1 MAANAQT
8 DLSAEQRRE
17 IAAWFEANSAQLPEP
32 VRIFL
37 ALHHKYLSEDG
48 DPRRAFESVY
58 RELRR
63 ALRITPSSEKRKSG
77 SPLATLPPSKLA
89 CAKSQRERLQVR
101 IERTRQ
107 LCGWHDL
114 QKERRDKEL
123 TRLEERLTKMRT
135 KETDEIGQEKL
146 EELMESAR
154 LEEIA
159 PTPEEQA
166 RADAAADRFVEHVL
180 RGNGPD
186 PAMQSV
192 NETLMPAGAVLA
204 SEQYVSLPV
213 TLPPDL
219 AEATVVETLHEQRV
233 RHDFSMSVTRIE
245 LDVEKKVV
253 VDQEGE
259 RHVVAASTAEYGP
272 PRYSVTWQALATL
285 AVLVAQFAL
294 PFNRLATMLSVA
306 GKRFTASTLSRMLHY
321 VAERLAPIYLEL
333 ARQLADCEILAGDDT
348 SCRVIEVS
356 AYFKS
361 KAEQASKHQGKQM
374 SEHQGKQT
382 PEHKDKP
389 PWAAY
394 QTPRAAEESL
404 RLCEEMQRLRV
415 RLRLE
420 GDRKATR
427 TSAEAPSLGVLIG
440 RRLAFE
446 SPRRDG
452 NGPKESMHT
461 TVISGR
467 TSADDPRSLTVFYRS
482 HLGGCGDLLDSILEK
497 RDPSQRKVVLQ
508 GDLSPTNLITSPE
521 LLARFDVKLVGC
533 SAHARR
539 PFALYEHEDRVRCGY
554 MLTLFQGLAIDEQR
568 LDVHGRNR
576 ENVLAVRGN
585 ESRQTWNDILKLA
598 KKIADVW
605 SKGTKLG
612 TAARYII
619 NHFAALTAYL
629 DDPRIEATNNLRE
642 RMLRMEKLIEGSSMF
657 RRSLEG
663 RFALD
668 VVRSVLQTAVAAGV
682 PVHEYLVSVLRTSHE
697 QLAKHPDR
705 FTPRAWAAAN
715 PAKLSATTPTAT
727 PSSP

>member
-8 DLSAEQRRE
+8 ELSAEQRRE

-77 SPLATLPPSKLA
+77 SPLAALPPSKVA

-107 LCGWHDL
+107 LCSWHDL

-135 KETDEIGQEKL
+135 KETDENGQKEL
-146 EELMESAR
+146 EELMESTR
-154 LEEIA
+154 LQDIA

-166 RADAAADRFVEHVL
+166 KADAAADRFVEHVL
-180 RGNGPD
+180 RGDGPD

-192 NETLMPAGAVLA
+192 NETLIPAGAVLA

-219 AEATVVETLHEQRV
+219 VDATVVETLHEQRV

-245 LDVEKKVV
+245 LNVEKKVV

-306 GKRFTASTLSRMLHY
+306 GKRFTAGGLSRMLHY
-321 VAERLAPIYLEL
+321 VAERLTPIYLEL

-348 SCRVIEVS
+348 SCRVLEVS
-356 AYFKS
+356 GYFKS
-361 KAEQASKHQGKQM
+361 KAEQAS
-374 SEHQGKQT
+374 
-382 PEHKDKP
+382 EHKDKP

-394 QTPRAAEESL
+394 QTPRAAEQSL
-404 RLCEEMQRLRV
+404 RLYEEMQRLRV

-427 TSAEAPSLGVLIG
+427 TSAEPPSLGVLIG
-440 RRLAFE
+440 RRLVFE
-446 SPRRDG
+446 SPRRNG
-452 NGPKESMHT
+452 NGAKESMHT

-482 HLGGCGDLLDSILEK
+482 HLGGCGDLLESILEN
-497 RDPSQRKVVLQ
+497 RDPSLRKVVLQ

-629 DDPRIEATNNLRE
+629 DDPRLEATNNLRE

-715 PAKLSATTPTAT
+715 LAKLSTITSTAT
-727 PSSP
+727 PSSS

>member
-1 MAANAQT
+1 MAADAPT
-8 DLSAEQRRE
+8 ELSAEQRRE

-48 DPRRAFESVY
+48 DPRRAFESAY

-77 SPLATLPPSKLA
+77 SPLATLPPNKLV
-89 CAKSQRERLQVR
+89 CAKSERERLQVR

-107 LCGWHDL
+107 LCSWHDL

-123 TRLEERLTKMRT
+123 TRLEERLTQMRT
-135 KETDEIGQEKL
+135 KETDEIGQEEL
-146 EELMESAR
+146 EQLLESTR
-154 LEEIA
+154 LEDIA
-159 PTPEEQA
+159 PTAEEQA
-166 RADAAADRFVEHVL
+166 KADAAADRFVEHVL
-180 RGNGPD
+180 QGNGPD

-204 SEQYVSLPV
+204 SEQQVSLPV

-219 AEATVVETLHEQRV
+219 ADATVVETLHEQRV

-253 VDQEGE
+253 VDPEGE
-259 RHVVAASTAEYGP
+259 RHVVAASTAKYGP

-306 GKRFTASTLSRMLHY
+306 GKRFTAGALSRMLHY
-321 VAERLAPIYLEL
+321 VAERLVPIYLEL

-348 SCRVIEVS
+348 SCRVLEVS
-356 AYFKS
+356 GYFKS
-361 KAEQASKHQGKQM
+361 KAEQGS
-374 SEHQGKQT
+374 
-382 PEHKDKP
+382 EHKDTI

-394 QTPRAAEESL
+394 QTPSAAEESL
-404 RLCEEMQRLRV
+404 RLCEEMRRLRV
-415 RLRLE
+415 RLRQD
-420 GDRKATR
+420 GYRQATR
-427 TSAEAPSLGVLIG
+427 TSAETPSLGMLIG
-440 RRLAFE
+440 RHLVFE
-446 SPRRDG
+446 SPRRNGD
-452 NGPKESMHT
+452 GPKESMHT

-482 HLGGCGDLLDSILEK
+482 HLGGCGDLLESILES
-497 RDPSQRKVVLQ
+497 RDPSLRKVVLQ

-539 PFALYEHEDRVRCGY
+539 PFALYEHEDRIRCGY

-682 PVHEYLVSVLRTSHE
+682 PVHEYLVSVLRTSHDE
-697 QLAKHPDR
+697 LAKHPDR

-715 PAKLSATTPTAT
+715 LSTTTPSATPD
-727 PSSP
+727 SR

>member
-1 MAANAQT
+1 
-8 DLSAEQRRE
+8 
-17 IAAWFEANSAQLPEP
+17 
-32 VRIFL
+32 
-37 ALHHKYLSEDG
+37 
-48 DPRRAFESVY
+48 
-58 RELRR
+58 
-63 ALRITPSSEKRKSG
+63 
-77 SPLATLPPSKLA
+77 
-89 CAKSQRERLQVR
+89 
-101 IERTRQ
+101 
-107 LCGWHDL
+107 L

-135 KETDEIGQEKL
+135 KETDEIGQEELK
-146 EELMESAR
+146 EFMELMESTR
-154 LEEIA
+154 LEDIA

-166 RADAAADRFVEHVL
+166 KADAAADRFVEHVL
-180 RGNGPD
+180 QGNGPD

-204 SEQYVSLPV
+204 SEKYVSLPA

-219 AEATVVETLHEQRV
+219 ADATVVKTINEQRV

-294 PFNRLATMLSVA
+294 PFNRLATMLSVG
-306 GKRFTASTLSRMLHY
+306 GKRFTAGALSRMLHY
-321 VAERLAPIYLEL
+321 VAERLVPIYLEL

-348 SCRVIEVS
+348 SCRVLEVS
-356 AYFKS
+356 SYFKS
-361 KAEQASKHQGKQM
+361 KAEQGS
-374 SEHQGKQT
+374 
-382 PEHKDKP
+382 EHKDKL
-389 PWAAY
+389 PWADY
-394 QTPRAAEESL
+394 QTPSAAEESL
-404 RLCEEMQRLRV
+404 RLCEEMQRARV
-415 RLRLE
+415 RRREE
-420 GDRKATR
+420 GDRQATR
-427 TSAEAPSLGVLIG
+427 TSAETPSLGVLIG
-440 RRLAFE
+440 RRLVFE
-446 SPRRDG
+446 SPRRNGDG
-452 NGPKESMHT
+452 AKESMHT

-482 HLGGCGDLLDSILEK
+482 HLGGCGNLLESILES
-497 RDPSQRKVVLQ
+497 RDPSLREVVLQ

-629 DDPRIEATNNLRE
+629 DDPRLEATNNLRE

-663 RFALD
+663 RFVLD

-682 PVHEYLVSVLRTSHE
+682 PVHEYLVSVLRTSHDE
-697 QLAKHPDR
+697 LAKHPDR

-715 PAKLSATTPTAT
+715 LAKLSTTTPTAT
-727 PSSP
+727 ADPP

>member
-1 MAANAQT
+1 MTAKAQT
-8 DLSAEQRRE
+8 DLSAEQRRQ
-17 IAAWFEANSAQLPEP
+17 IVTWIEANSAQLPEP

-37 ALHHKYLSEDG
+37 ALHHKYLAEDG
-48 DPRRAFESVY
+48 DPRRAFESTY

-77 SPLATLPPSKLA
+77 SPLATLPPNKPA
-89 CAKSQRERLQVR
+89 CAKGELERLEER

-107 LCGWHDL
+107 LCSWHDL
-114 QKERRDKEL
+114 QKERRDKEI
-123 TRLEERLTKMRT
+123 TRLEKRLTKMRM
-135 KETDEIGQEKL
+135 KQTDETGQE
-146 EELMESAR
+146 EIMESTR
-154 LEEIA
+154 LEDIA

-166 RADAAADRFVEHVL
+166 KADAAADRFVEHVL

-186 PAMQSV
+186 PAMKSV

-204 SEQYVSLPV
+204 NEQYVSLPA

-219 AEATVVETLHEQRV
+219 ANATVVETINEQRV

-259 RHVVAASTAEYGP
+259 RHVVTASTTEYGP

-294 PFNRLATMLSVA
+294 PFNRLATMLSAA
-306 GKRFTASTLSRMLHY
+306 GKRFTAGALSRMLHY
-321 VAERLAPIYLEL
+321 VAERLTPIYLEL

-348 SCRVIEVS
+348 SCRVLEVS
-356 AYFKS
+356 GYFKS
-361 KAEQASKHQGKQM
+361 KDEQAS
-374 SEHQGKQT
+374 
-382 PEHKDKP
+382 EHKDKP

-394 QTPRAAEESL
+394 QTPSAAEESL
-404 RLCEEMQRLRV
+404 RLCEQMQKLRV
-415 RLRLE
+415 RLRQE
-420 GDRKATR
+420 GDRQATR
-427 TSAEAPSLGVLIG
+427 TSAETPSLGVLIG
-440 RRLAFE
+440 RRLVFE
-446 SPRRDG
+446 SPRRNGDG
-452 NGPKESMHT
+452 AKESMHT

-467 TSADDPRSLTVFYRS
+467 TSADDPRSLTIFYRS
-482 HLGGCGDLLDSILEK
+482 HLGGCGDLLESILES
-497 RDPSQRKVVLQ
+497 RDPSLRKVVLQ
-508 GDLSPTNLITSPE
+508 GDLSSTNLITSPE

-554 MLTLFQGLAIDEQR
+554 MLTLFQGLAIHEQR

-576 ENVLAVRGN
+576 ENVLAVRSN

-605 SKGTKLG
+605 SKATKLG

-619 NHFAALTAYL
+619 KHFAALTAYL
-629 DDPRIEATNNLRE
+629 DDPHLEATNNLRE

-663 RFALD
+663 RFVLD

-697 QLAKHPDR
+697 ELAKHPDR

-715 PAKLSATTPTAT
+715 LANLSTTTPTDT
-727 PSSP
+727 PNPP

>member
-8 DLSAEQRRE
+8 ELSAEQRRE

-77 SPLATLPPSKLA
+77 SPLAALPPSKVA

-107 LCGWHDL
+107 LCSWHDL

-135 KETDEIGQEKL
+135 KETDENGQKEL
-146 EELMESAR
+146 EELMESTR
-154 LEEIA
+154 LQDIA

-166 RADAAADRFVEHVL
+166 KADAAADRFVEHVL
-180 RGNGPD
+180 RGDGPD

-219 AEATVVETLHEQRV
+219 VDATVVETLHEQRV
-233 RHDFSMSVTRIE
+233 RHDFSMLVTRIE
-245 LDVEKKVV
+245 LNVEKKVV

-306 GKRFTASTLSRMLHY
+306 GKRFTAGGLSRMLHY
-321 VAERLAPIYLEL
+321 VAERLTPIYLEL

-348 SCRVIEVS
+348 SCRVLEVS
-356 AYFKS
+356 GYFKS
-361 KAEQASKHQGKQM
+361 KAEQAS
-374 SEHQGKQT
+374 
-382 PEHKDKP
+382 EHKDKP

-394 QTPRAAEESL
+394 QTPRAAEQSL
-404 RLCEEMQRLRV
+404 RLYEEMQRLRV

-427 TSAEAPSLGVLIG
+427 TSAEPPSLGVLIG
-440 RRLAFE
+440 RRLVFE
-446 SPRRDG
+446 SPRRNG
-452 NGPKESMHT
+452 NGAKESMHT

-482 HLGGCGDLLDSILEK
+482 HLGGCGDLLESILEN
-497 RDPSQRKVVLQ
+497 RDPSLRKVVLQ

-629 DDPRIEATNNLRE
+629 DDPRLEATNNLRE

-715 PAKLSATTPTAT
+715 LAKLSTITSTAT
-727 PSSP
+727 PSSS

>member
-1 MAANAQT
+1 MAAKAQT

-17 IAAWFEANSAQLPEP
+17 IVAWFEANSAKLPES

-37 ALHHKYLSEDG
+37 ALHHKYLAEDG
-48 DPRRAFESVY
+48 DPRRAFESAY

-77 SPLATLPPSKLA
+77 SPLATLPPEKPA
-89 CAKSQRERLQVR
+89 CAKSERERLEVR

-107 LCGWHDL
+107 LRSWHDL

-123 TRLEERLTKMRT
+123 TRLQEKLTKMRM
-135 KETDEIGQEKL
+135 KKTDETEQEEIL
-146 EELMESAR
+146 ESTR
-154 LEEIA
+154 LEDIA

-166 RADAAADRFVEHVL
+166 KADAAADRFVEHVL

-204 SEQYVSLPV
+204 SEQYVSLPA

-219 AEATVVETLHEQRV
+219 ADATVVKTINEQRV

-259 RHVVAASTAEYGP
+259 RHVVAASTTEYGP

-294 PFNRLATMLSVA
+294 PFNRLATMLSVT
-306 GKRFTASTLSRMLHY
+306 GKRFTSGALSRMLHY
-321 VAERLAPIYLEL
+321 VAERLVPIYLEL

-348 SCRVIEVS
+348 SCRVLEVS
-356 AYFKS
+356 GYFKS
-361 KAEQASKHQGKQM
+361 KAEQGS
-374 SEHQGKQT
+374 
-382 PEHKDKP
+382 EHKDKL

-394 QTPRAAEESL
+394 QTPSAAEESL
-404 RLCEEMQRLRV
+404 RLCEEMRRLRV
-415 RLRLE
+415 RLRQD
-420 GDRKATR
+420 GYRQATR
-427 TSAEAPSLGVLIG
+427 TSVETPSLGVLIG
-440 RRLAFE
+440 HHLVFE
-446 SPRRDG
+446 SPRRNGDG
-452 NGPKESMHT
+452 AKESMHT

-482 HLGGCGDLLDSILEK
+482 HLGGCGDLLESILES
-497 RDPSQRKVVLQ
+497 RDPSLRKVILQ

-629 DDPRIEATNNLRE
+629 DDPRLEATNNLRE

-663 RFALD
+663 RFVLD

-682 PVHEYLVSVLRTSHE
+682 PVHEYLLSVLRTSHAE
-697 QLAKHPDR
+697 LAKHPDR

-715 PAKLSATTPTAT
+715 LVNLSTTTPTAT
-727 PSSP
+727 PDSP

>member
-1 MAANAQT
+1 MAAKAQT
-8 DLSAEQRRE
+8 DLSAEQRRQ
-17 IAAWFEANSAQLPEP
+17 IVAWFEANSAQLPEP
-32 VRIFL
+32 VRLFL
-37 ALHHKYLSEDG
+37 AFHQKYLAEDG
-48 DPRRAFESVY
+48 DPRRAFESTY

-77 SPLATLPPSKLA
+77 SPLATLPPNKPA
-89 CAKSQRERLQVR
+89 CAKGELERLEER

-107 LCGWHDL
+107 LCSWHDL
-114 QKERRDKEL
+114 QKERRDKEI
-123 TRLEERLTKMRT
+123 TRLEERLTKMRM
-135 KETDEIGQEKL
+135 KETDKTGQE
-146 EELMESAR
+146 EIMESTR
-154 LEEIA
+154 LEDIA
-159 PTPEEQA
+159 PTSEEQA
-166 RADAAADRFVEHVL
+166 KADAAADRFVEHVL

-186 PAMQSV
+186 PAMKSV

-204 SEQYVSLPV
+204 NEQYVSLPA

-219 AEATVVETLHEQRV
+219 ADATVVETLHEQRV
-233 RHDFSMSVTRIE
+233 RHDFSMSLTRIE

-259 RHVVAASTAEYGP
+259 RHVVTASTTEYGP

-294 PFNRLATMLSVA
+294 PFNRLATMLSAA
-306 GKRFTASTLSRMLHY
+306 GKRFTAGALSRMLHY
-321 VAERLAPIYLEL
+321 VAERLTPIYLEL

-348 SCRVIEVS
+348 SCRVLEVS
-356 AYFKS
+356 GYFKS
-361 KAEQASKHQGKQM
+361 KDEQAS
-374 SEHQGKQT
+374 
-382 PEHKDKP
+382 EHKDQP

-394 QTPRAAEESL
+394 QTPSAAEESL
-404 RLCEEMQRLRV
+404 RLCQQMQKLRV
-415 RLRLE
+415 RLRQE
-420 GDRKATR
+420 GDRQATR
-427 TSAEAPSLGVLIG
+427 TSAETPSLGVLIG
-440 RRLAFE
+440 RRLVFE
-446 SPRRDG
+446 SPRRNGDG
-452 NGPKESMHT
+452 AKESMHT

-467 TSADDPRSLTVFYRS
+467 TSADDPRSLTIFYRS
-482 HLGGCGDLLDSILEK
+482 HLGGCGDLLESILES
-497 RDPSQRKVVLQ
+497 RDPSLRKVVLQ
-508 GDLSPTNLITSPE
+508 GDLSSTNLITSPE

-554 MLTLFQGLAIDEQR
+554 MLTLFQGLAIHEQR

-576 ENVLAVRGN
+576 ENVLAVRSN

-605 SKGTKLG
+605 SKATKLG

-619 NHFAALTAYL
+619 KHFAALTAYL
-629 DDPRIEATNNLRE
+629 DDPHLEATNSLRE

-657 RRSLEG
+657 RGSLEG
-663 RFALD
+663 RFVLD

-697 QLAKHPDR
+697 ELAKHPDR

-715 PAKLSATTPTAT
+715 LANLSTTTPTDT
-727 PSSP
+727 PNPP

>member
-1 MAANAQT
+1 MAAKAQT

-17 IAAWFEANSAQLPEP
+17 IVAWFEANSAQLPES

-37 ALHHKYLSEDG
+37 ALHQKYLAEDG
-48 DPRRAFESVY
+48 DPRRAFESTY

-77 SPLATLPPSKLA
+77 SPLATLPPSKPA
-89 CAKSQRERLQVR
+89 SAKGELERLEVR

-107 LCGWHDL
+107 LRAWHDV
-114 QKERRDKEL
+114 QKERRDKEI
-123 TRLEERLTKMRT
+123 TRLEEKLIKMRT
-135 KETDEIGQEKL
+135 KKTDEIGQEEL
-146 EELMESAR
+146 EELMECTR
-154 LEEIA
+154 LEDIA

-166 RADAAADRFVEHVL
+166 KADAAADRFVEHVL
-180 RGNGPD
+180 RGHGPD

-204 SEQYVSLPV
+204 NEQYVSLPA

-219 AEATVVETLHEQRV
+219 ADATVVETLHEQRV
-233 RHDFSMSVTRIE
+233 RHDFSMSLTRIE

-259 RHVVAASTAEYGP
+259 RYVVAASTAEYGP

-285 AVLVAQFAL
+285 AVLVAQFAI
-294 PFNRLATMLSVA
+294 PFNRLATMLSAA
-306 GKRFTASTLSRMLHY
+306 GKRFTAGALSRMLHY
-321 VAERLAPIYLEL
+321 VAERLTPIYLEL

-348 SCRVIEVS
+348 SCRVLEIS
-356 AYFKS
+356 GYFKS
-361 KAEQASKHQGKQM
+361 KAEQAS
-374 SEHQGKQT
+374 
-382 PEHKDKP
+382 EHKDKP

-394 QTPRAAEESL
+394 QTPRVAEESL

-415 RLRLE
+415 LRRLA
-420 GDRKATR
+420 GDRQATR
-427 TSAEAPSLGVLIG
+427 TSAETPSLGVLIG
-440 RRLAFE
+440 RRLVFE
-446 SPRRDG
+446 SPRRNGDG
-452 NGPKESMHT
+452 AKEEMHT

-482 HLGGCGDLLDSILEK
+482 HLGGCGNLLEAILDN
-497 RDPSQRKVVLQ
+497 RDPSLRKVVLQ

-576 ENVLAVRGN
+576 ENVLAVRSN
-585 ESRQTWNDILKLA
+585 ESRQTWNDVLKLA

-619 NHFAALTAYL
+619 KHFAALTAYL
-629 DDPRIEATNNLRE
+629 DDPRLEATNNLRE

-663 RFALD
+663 RFVLD

-682 PVHEYLVSVLRTSHE
+682 PVHDYLVSVLRTSHDE
-697 QLAKHPDR
+697 IAKHPDR

-715 PAKLSATTPTAT
+715 LPNLSTTTPGAT
-727 PSSP
+727 PNSP

>member
-1 MAANAQT
+1 MAAKAQT

-37 ALHHKYLSEDG
+37 ALHHKYLSENG

-77 SPLATLPPSKLA
+77 SPLATLPPNKPA
-89 CAKSQRERLQVR
+89 CARSERERLEVR

-107 LCGWHDL
+107 LSSWHDL
-114 QKERRDKEL
+114 QKERRDKDL
-123 TRLEERLTKMRT
+123 TRLQERLTKMGT
-135 KETDEIGQEKL
+135 KRTDEIGQEEL
-146 EELMESAR
+146 EELMESIR
-154 LEEIA
+154 LEDIA

-166 RADAAADRFVEHVL
+166 KADAAADRFVEHVL

-219 AEATVVETLHEQRV
+219 TDATVVETLHEQRV
-233 RHDFSMSVTRIE
+233 RHDFSMSLTRIE

-294 PFNRLATMLSVA
+294 PFNRLATMLSAA
-306 GKRFTASTLSRMLHY
+306 GKRFTAGALSRMLHY
-321 VAERLAPIYLEL
+321 VAERLVPIYLEL

-348 SCRVIEVS
+348 SCRVLEVS

-361 KAEQASKHQGKQM
+361 KAEQASEHKNKQA
-374 SEHQGKQT
+374 S
-382 PEHKDKP
+382 EHKDKP

-404 RLCEEMQRLRV
+404 RLCEQMRRLRV
-415 RLRLE
+415 RRREE
-420 GDRKATR
+420 GDRQATR
-427 TSAEAPSLGVLIG
+427 TSAETPSLGVLIG
-440 RRLAFE
+440 RRLVFE
-446 SPRRDG
+446 SPRRNGDG
-452 NGPKESMHT
+452 AKESMHT

-482 HLGGCGDLLDSILEK
+482 HLGGCGDLFESILEN
-497 RDPSQRKVVLQ
+497 RDPSLRKVVLQ
-508 GDLSPTNLITSPE
+508 GDLNPTNLITSPE

-539 PFALYEHEDRVRCGY
+539 PFALYEHEDRIRCGY

-585 ESRQTWNDILKLA
+585 ESRQTWNDILKIA

-629 DDPRIEATNNLRE
+629 DDPRLEATNNLRE

-663 RFALD
+663 RFVLD
-668 VVRSVLQTAVAAGV
+668 IVRSVLQTAVAAGV
-682 PVHEYLVSVLRTSHE
+682 PVHDYLVSVLRTSHDE
-697 QLAKHPDR
+697 IAKHPDR
-705 FTPRAWAAAN
+705 FTPRAWATAN
-715 PAKLSATTPTAT
+715 LPNLSTTTPTAT

>member
-8 DLSAEQRRE
+8 ELSAEQRRE

-77 SPLATLPPSKLA
+77 SPLAALPPSKVA

-107 LCGWHDL
+107 LCSWHDL

-135 KETDEIGQEKL
+135 KETDENGQKEL
-146 EELMESAR
+146 EELMESTR
-154 LEEIA
+154 LQDIA

-166 RADAAADRFVEHVL
+166 KADAAADRFVEHVL
-180 RGNGPD
+180 RGDGPD

-192 NETLMPAGAVLA
+192 NETLIPAGAVLA

-219 AEATVVETLHEQRV
+219 VDATVVETLHEQRV
-233 RHDFSMSVTRIE
+233 RHDFSMLVTRIE
-245 LDVEKKVV
+245 LNVEKKVV

-306 GKRFTASTLSRMLHY
+306 GKRFTAGGLSRMLHY
-321 VAERLAPIYLEL
+321 VAERLTPIYLEL

-348 SCRVIEVS
+348 SCRVLEVS
-356 AYFKS
+356 GYFKS
-361 KAEQASKHQGKQM
+361 KAEQAS
-374 SEHQGKQT
+374 
-382 PEHKDKP
+382 EHKDKP

-394 QTPRAAEESL
+394 QTPRAAEQSL
-404 RLCEEMQRLRV
+404 RLYEEMQRLRV

-427 TSAEAPSLGVLIG
+427 TSAEPPSLGVLIG
-440 RRLAFE
+440 RRLVFE
-446 SPRRDG
+446 SPRRNG
-452 NGPKESMHT
+452 NGAKESMHT

-482 HLGGCGDLLDSILEK
+482 HLGGCGDLLESILEN
-497 RDPSQRKVVLQ
+497 RDPSLRKVVLQ

-629 DDPRIEATNNLRE
+629 DDPRLEATNNLRE

-715 PAKLSATTPTAT
+715 LAKLSTITSTAT
-727 PSSP
+727 PSSS

>member
-1 MAANAQT
+1 MAANVQT
-8 DLSAEQRRE
+8 DLSVEQRRE
-17 IAAWFEANSAQLPEP
+17 IAAWFEANSAQLPEA

-77 SPLATLPPSKLA
+77 SPLATLPPNKPA
-89 CAKSQRERLQVR
+89 GAKSERQKLEVR

-107 LCGWHDL
+107 LCSWHDL
-114 QKERRDKEL
+114 QKERRDKDL
-123 TRLEERLTKMRT
+123 TRLEERLAKMRT
-135 KETDEIGQEKL
+135 KETHEIRQEEL
-146 EELMESAR
+146 DELMESTR
-154 LEEIA
+154 LEDVP

-166 RADAAADRFVEHVL
+166 KADAAADRFVEHVL
-180 RGNGPD
+180 QGNGPD

-192 NETLMPAGAVLA
+192 NETLIPAGAVLA
-204 SEQYVSLPV
+204 NEKYVSLAA

-219 AEATVVETLHEQRV
+219 SGATVVKTINEQRV

-253 VDQEGE
+253 VDQAGE
-259 RHVVAASTAEYGP
+259 RHVVSASTAEYGP

-294 PFNRLATMLSVA
+294 PFNRLAKMLSVA
-306 GKRFTASTLSRMLHY
+306 GKHFTSGALSRMLHY
-321 VAERLAPIYLEL
+321 VAERLVPIYLEL

-348 SCRVIEVS
+348 SCRVLEVS
-356 AYFKS
+356 RYFKS
-361 KAEQASKHQGKQM
+361 KAEQASEHKGKQK
-374 SEHQGKQT
+374 SEHQD
-382 PEHKDKP
+382 EP

-415 RLRLE
+415 RLRQE
-420 GDRKATR
+420 GDRKTTR
-427 TSAEAPSLGVLIG
+427 TRAEAPSLGVLIG
-440 RRLAFE
+440 RRLVFE
-446 SPRRDG
+446 SPRRNGD
-452 NGPKESMHT
+452 GPKESLHT
-461 TVISGR
+461 TVVSGR
-467 TSADDPRSLTVFYRS
+467 TNADDPRSLTVFYRS
-482 HLGGCGDLLDSILEK
+482 HLGGCGDLLESILEH
-497 RDPSQRKVVLQ
+497 RDPGLREVVLQ

-521 LLARFDVKLVGC
+521 LLARFDAKLVGC

-539 PFALYEHEDRVRCGY
+539 PFAVYEHEDRVRCGY
-554 MLTLFQGLAIDEQR
+554 MLTLFQGLAIHEQR
-568 LDVHGRNR
+568 LDAHGRNR
-576 ENVLAVRGN
+576 ENVLAVRNN
-585 ESRQTWNDILKLA
+585 ESRQIWNDILKLA
-598 KKIADVW
+598 QKIADVW

-612 TAARYII
+612 IGARYII
-619 NHFAALTAYL
+619 KHFEVLTAYL
-629 DDPRIEATNNLRE
+629 DDPRIEASNNLRE
-642 RMLRMEKLIEGSSMF
+642 RMLRMEKLIEGSAMF

-715 PAKLSATTPTAT
+715 PAKLSTTAPTAT
-727 PSSP
+727 PSWP

>member
-1 MAANAQT
+1 MAAKAQT

-17 IAAWFEANSAQLPEP
+17 IVAWFEANSAKLPEP

-37 ALHHKYLSEDG
+37 ALHHKYLAEDG
-48 DPRRAFESVY
+48 DPRRAFESAY

-77 SPLATLPPSKLA
+77 SPLATLPPEKPA
-89 CAKSQRERLQVR
+89 CAKGERERLEVR
-101 IERTRQ
+101 IERTRR
-107 LCGWHDL
+107 LLSWHDV
-114 QKERRDKEL
+114 QKERRDQEL
-123 TRLEERLTKMRT
+123 TRLEERLTKMRM
-135 KETDEIGQEKL
+135 KQTDETGQE
-146 EELMESAR
+146 EIMESTR
-154 LEEIA
+154 LEDIA
-159 PTPEEQA
+159 LTAEEQA
-166 RADAAADRFVEHVL
+166 KADAAADRFVEHVL
-180 RGNGPD
+180 QGNGPD
-186 PAMQSV
+186 PAMKSV

-204 SEQYVSLPV
+204 SEQHVSLPA

-219 AEATVVETLHEQRV
+219 ADATVVKTINEQRV

-259 RHVVAASTAEYGP
+259 RYVVAASTTEYGP

-306 GKRFTASTLSRMLHY
+306 GKRFTASALSRMLHY

-348 SCRVIEVS
+348 SCRVLEVS
-356 AYFKS
+356 GYFKS
-361 KAEQASKHQGKQM
+361 KAEQASEHKDKQA
-374 SEHQGKQT
+374 S
-382 PEHKDKP
+382 EHKDKP

-404 RLCEEMQRLRV
+404 RLCEEMQRMRV
-415 RLRLE
+415 RRRQE
-420 GDRKATR
+420 GDRQATR
-427 TSAEAPSLGVLIG
+427 TSAETPSLGVLIG
-440 RRLAFE
+440 RRLVFE
-446 SPRRDG
+446 SPRRNGDG
-452 NGPKESMHT
+452 AKESMHT

-482 HLGGCGDLLDSILEK
+482 HLGGCGDLLESILEN
-497 RDPSQRKVVLQ
+497 RDPSLRKVVLQ
-508 GDLSPTNLITSPE
+508 GDLSSTNLITSPE

-539 PFALYEHEDRVRCGY
+539 PFALYEHEDPVRCGY

-576 ENVLAVRGN
+576 ENVLAVRSN

-605 SKGTKLG
+605 SKATKLG

-619 NHFAALTAYL
+619 KHFEALTAYL
-629 DDPRIEATNNLRE
+629 DDPRLEATNNLRE

-663 RFALD
+663 RFVLD

-682 PVHEYLVSVLRTSHE
+682 PVHEYLVSVLRTSNDE
-697 QLAKHPDR
+697 LAKHPDR

-715 PAKLSATTPTAT
+715 LANLSTTTPTAT
-727 PSSP
+727 PDSP

>member
-1 MAANAQT
+1 MTAKAQT
-8 DLSAEQRRE
+8 DLSAEQRRQ
-17 IAAWFEANSAQLPEP
+17 IVAWIEANSAQLPEP

-37 ALHHKYLSEDG
+37 ALHHKYLAEDG

-77 SPLATLPPSKLA
+77 SPFATFPPQKPV
-89 CAKSQRERLQVR
+89 CAKSERERLEVR

-107 LCGWHDL
+107 LRSWHDV

-123 TRLEERLTKMRT
+123 TRLQERLTKMRM
-135 KETDEIGQEKL
+135 KETDEIGQEEI
-146 EELMESAR
+146 EELMECMR
-154 LEEIA
+154 LEDIELTA
-159 PTPEEQA
+159 EEQA
-166 RADAAADRFVEHVL
+166 KADAAADRFVEHVL

-204 SEQYVSLPV
+204 SEQYVSLPA
-213 TLPPDL
+213 TLPPNL
-219 AEATVVETLHEQRV
+219 ADATVVETLNEQRV

-259 RHVVAASTAEYGP
+259 RHVVAASTTEYGP

-294 PFNRLATMLSVA
+294 PFNRLATMLSAA
-306 GKRFTASTLSRMLHY
+306 GKRFTAGALSRMLHY
-321 VAERLAPIYLEL
+321 VAERLTPIYLEL

-348 SCRVIEVS
+348 SCRVLEVS
-356 AYFKS
+356 GYFKS
-361 KAEQASKHQGKQM
+361 KAEQASKHKDKQA
-374 SEHQGKQT
+374 SEHQ
-382 PEHKDKP
+382 DKP

-404 RLCEEMQRLRV
+404 RLCEQMRRARV
-415 RLRLE
+415 RLRQE
-420 GDRKATR
+420 GDRQATR
-427 TSAEAPSLGVLIG
+427 TSAETPSLGVLIG
-440 RRLAFE
+440 RHLVFE
-446 SPRRDG
+446 SPRRNGDG
-452 NGPKESMHT
+452 AKESMHT

-482 HLGGCGDLLDSILEK
+482 HLGGCGDLLESILES
-497 RDPSQRKVVLQ
+497 RDPSLRKVVLQ
-508 GDLSPTNLITSPE
+508 GDLSSTNLITSPE

-605 SKGTKLG
+605 SKATKLG

-619 NHFAALTAYL
+619 KHFEALTAYL
-629 DDPRIEATNNLRE
+629 DDPRLEATNNLRE

-663 RFALD
+663 RFVLD

-697 QLAKHPDR
+697 ELAKHPDR

-715 PAKLSATTPTAT
+715 LANLSTTTPSATPN
-727 PSSP
+727 SP

>member
-1 MAANAQT
+1 VAAKAQT
-8 DLSAEQRRE
+8 ELSAEQRRE
-17 IAAWFEANSAQLPEP
+17 IAAWFEANSAKLPES
-32 VRIFL
+32 VRIFMGLHQEYL
-37 ALHHKYLSEDG
+37 AEAG
-48 DPRRAFESVY
+48 DPRRAFESAY
-58 RELRR
+58 REIRR

-77 SPLATLPPSKLA
+77 SPLATLPPQKRVCVMSA
-89 CAKSQRERLQVR
+89 RERLEER

-107 LCGWHDL
+107 VCSWHDM
-114 QKERRDKEL
+114 QKERRDKEI

-135 KETDEIGQEKL
+135 KETDEMGQE
-146 EELMESAR
+146 ELKELKEFIELIESAR
-154 LEEIA
+154 LEDVA

-166 RADAAADRFVEHVL
+166 RADAAADRFIEHVL
-180 RGNGPD
+180 QGDGPD

-204 SEQYVSLPV
+204 SEKYVSLPAI
-213 TLPPDL
+213 LPPDL
-219 AEATVVETLHEQRV
+219 ADATVVKTINEQRV

-259 RHVVAASTAEYGP
+259 RHVITASTAEYGP

-285 AVLVAQFAL
+285 AILVAQFAL
-294 PFNRLATMLSVA
+294 PFNRLATMVSVA
-306 GKRFTASTLSRMLHY
+306 GKRFTAGALSRMLHY
-321 VAERLAPIYLEL
+321 VAERLVPIYLEL

-348 SCRVIEVS
+348 SCRVLEVS
-356 AYFKS
+356 RYFRV
-361 KAEQASKHQGKQM
+361 KADQG
-374 SEHQGKQT
+374 S
-382 PEHKDKP
+382 EHKDEP

-394 QTPRAAEESL
+394 QTPRVAEESL
-404 RLCEEMQRLRV
+404 RLCEELQKLRV

-420 GDRKATR
+420 GDRQATR
-427 TSAEAPSLGVLIG
+427 TSAEIPSLGTLIG
-440 RRLAFE
+440 RHLVFE
-446 SPRRDG
+446 SPRRNGDG
-452 NGPKESMHT
+452 AKQSMHT

-467 TSADDPRSLTVFYRS
+467 ASADDPRSLTIFYRS
-482 HLGGCGDLLDSILEK
+482 HLGGCGDLLESILES
-497 RDPSQRKVVLQ
+497 RNPSLRKVVLQ
-508 GDLSPTNLITSPE
+508 GDLSTTNLITSPE
-521 LLARFDVKLVGC
+521 LLARFDVKQVGC

-539 PFALYEHEDRVRCGY
+539 PFAVYEHEDRIRCGY
-554 MLTLFQGLAIDEQR
+554 MVTLFQGLAIDEQR

-619 NHFAALTAYL
+619 KHFEALTAYL
-629 DDPRIEATNNLRE
+629 DDPRLEATNNLRE

-663 RFALD
+663 RFVLD

-682 PVHEYLVSVLRTSHE
+682 PVHEYLVSVLRTSHDE
-697 QLAKHPDR
+697 IAKHPDR

-715 PAKLSATTPTAT
+715 LAKLSTTTPSET
-727 PSSP
+727 PTPP

>member
-1 MAANAQT
+1 VAAKAQT
-8 DLSAEQRRE
+8 ELSAEQRRE
-17 IAAWFEANSAQLPEP
+17 IVAWFEANSAQLPES
-32 VRIFL
+32 VRIFMG
-37 ALHHKYLSEDG
+37 LHHEYLAEAG
-48 DPRRAFESVY
+48 DPRRAFESAY
-58 RELRR
+58 REIRR

-77 SPLATLPPSKLA
+77 SPLATLPPQTRVCVMSA
-89 CAKSQRERLQVR
+89 RERLEIR

-107 LCGWHDL
+107 VCSWHDM
-114 QKERRDKEL
+114 QKERRDKEI

-135 KETDEIGQEKL
+135 KETDEMGQE
-146 EELMESAR
+146 ELKELKEFIELIESAR
-154 LEEIA
+154 LEDVA

-166 RADAAADRFVEHVL
+166 RADAAADRFIEHVL
-180 RGNGPD
+180 RGDGPD

-192 NETLMPAGAVLA
+192 NETLMPTGVVLA
-204 SEQYVSLPV
+204 SEKYVSLPAI
-213 TLPPDL
+213 LPPDF
-219 AEATVVETLHEQRV
+219 ADATVVKTINEQRV

-259 RHVVAASTAEYGP
+259 RHVITASTAEYGP

-285 AVLVAQFAL
+285 AILVAQFAL
-294 PFNRLATMLSVA
+294 PFNRLATMVSVA
-306 GKRFTASTLSRMLHY
+306 GKRFTAGALSRMLHY
-321 VAERLAPIYLEL
+321 VAERLVPIYLEL

-348 SCRVIEVS
+348 SCRVLEVS
-356 AYFKS
+356 RYFKA
-361 KAEQASKHQGKQM
+361 KADQG
-374 SEHQGKQT
+374 S
-382 PEHKDKP
+382 EHKDEP

-404 RLCEEMQRLRV
+404 RLCEELQKLRV
-415 RLRLE
+415 QLRLE
-420 GDRKATR
+420 GDRQATR
-427 TSAEAPSLGVLIG
+427 TSAEIASLGVLIG
-440 RRLAFE
+440 RHLVFE
-446 SPRRDG
+446 SPRRNGDG
-452 NGPKESMHT
+452 AKQSMHT

-467 TSADDPRSLTVFYRS
+467 ASADDPRSLTIFYRS
-482 HLGGCGDLLDSILEK
+482 HLGGCADLLESILES
-497 RDPSQRKVVLQ
+497 RNPSLRKVILQ
-508 GDLSPTNLITSPE
+508 GDLNPTNLVTSPE

-539 PFALYEHEDRVRCGY
+539 PFAVYEHEDRIRCGY

-576 ENVLAVRGN
+576 DNVLAVRGN

-598 KKIADVW
+598 KKFADVW

-619 NHFAALTAYL
+619 KHFEELTAYL
-629 DDPRIEATNNLRE
+629 DDPRLEATNNLRE
-642 RMLRMEKLIEGSSMF
+642 RMLRMEKLIEGSSLF

-663 RFALD
+663 RFVLD

-682 PVHEYLVSVLRTSHE
+682 PVHQYLLSVLRTSHDE
-697 QLAKHPDR
+697 IAKHPDR

-715 PAKLSATTPTAT
+715 LSTTTPTAT
-727 PSSP
+727 PNSP